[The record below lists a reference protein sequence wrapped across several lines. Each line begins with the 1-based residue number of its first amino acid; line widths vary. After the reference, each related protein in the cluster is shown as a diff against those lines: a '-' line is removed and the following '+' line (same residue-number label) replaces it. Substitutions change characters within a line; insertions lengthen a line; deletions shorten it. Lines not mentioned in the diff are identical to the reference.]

1 MIPVAAPT
9 LIFPEPAD
17 DDHVPPDTLL
27 VAVTV
32 ELRQTAS
39 VPPIAAG
46 ALFTDTVVVDVQP
59 VGNT

>member
-1 MIPVAAPT
+1 MPVVAPT
-9 LIFPEPAD
+9 LILPVPAD
-17 DDHVPPDTLL
+17 DDHVPPATLL

-32 ELRQTAS
+32 ELRQTDS

-46 ALFTDTVVVDVQP
+46 ASFMVTVDDDVQP